1 MFEIRIKYL
10 QIITF
15 FTLITYFLC
24 RRLLGEFLLPSSNIL
39 PRTYRDLNAIMKEIG
54 MEYQAIDACPNDHII
69 YYGQHASKTE
79 CPQCQTSRYR
89 TDQLTKK
96 VPRKVLRHI
105 PIIPRLQ
112 RLFRCE
118 SIAQFMDYHARNR
131 SGDGVLR
138 MPADGYAFKEIEE
151 KWPVFKD
158 EPRNVRLSLAVDGV
172 NPFGELRSI
181 YSVWPIFVINN
192 NIPPWMSIKR
202 EHIMLTMIVPG
213 M

>member
-1 MFEIRIKYL
+1 
-10 QIITF
+10 
-15 FTLITYFLC
+15 
-24 RRLLGEFLLPSSNIL
+24 
-39 PRTYRDLNAIMKEIG
+39 
-54 MEYQAIDACPNDHII
+54 
-69 YYGQHASKTE
+69 
-79 CPQCQTSRYR
+79 
-89 TDQLTKK
+89 
-96 VPRKVLRHI
+96 
-105 PIIPRLQ
+105 
-112 RLFRCE
+112 
-118 SIAQFMDYHARNR
+118 
-131 SGDGVLR
+131 

-158 EPRNVRLSLAVDGV
+158 EPRNVRLSLAADGV